1 MVDGAESAPLPRRRP
16 LRRIGLGLFF
26 TSVACNAVIAIYAL
40 VAPGFGSTEGRI
52 LGTSLYVTAAILL
65 VLACEPALERGLVVP
80 VPLVASLFGVVGFAL
95 LIAVLWAGDE
105 PPQVLV
111 KVAGTAM
118 TVAIAGMLVSLL
130 ALARLA
136 RRFKLARTGAYVLTA
151 FAGVMIVIAI
161 WAEPRGSVY
170 PRTLGVV
177 LVALAALVVTIPVLH
192 RLSGTAIATAERAG
206 AVGEGIAFCP
216 GCGGRLPT
224 ATGSSFT
231 CDACG
236 RAFTVLA
243 GADGSVRAAPERLLA
258 LHA

>member
-1 MVDGAESAPLPRRRP
+1 MVGSAQGIGLPRRRL
-16 LRRIGLGLFF
+16 LRRVGLGLFF
-26 TSVACNAVIAIYAL
+26 ASVACNAVIAIYAL
-40 VAPGFGSTEGRI
+40 VAPGFGPTEGRI

-118 TVAIAGMLVSLL
+118 TVAIAGMFVSLL

-136 RRFKLARTGAYVLTA
+136 RRFKLVRNGAYSLTGLA
-151 FAGVMIVIAI
+151 AVMIVTAI
-161 WAEPRGSVY
+161 WAEPQGSVY
-170 PRTLGVV
+170 PRILGVV

-192 RLSGTAIATAERAG
+192 RLSRMEIAAAERAG
-206 AVGEGIAFCP
+206 AVGRGTAFCP
-216 GCGGRLPT
+216 GCGERLPT
-224 ATGSSFT
+224 ATGPSFT

-236 RAFTVLA
+236 RAFTVLVGA
-243 GADGSVRAAPERLLA
+243 GGAARPAPERPLA
-258 LHA
+258 LHG

>member
-1 MVDGAESAPLPRRRP
+1 MTGSADGTALPKRRQ
-16 LRRIGLGLFF
+16 LRRVGVGLFF
-26 TSVACNAVIAIYAL
+26 ASVACNAVIAIYAL

-80 VPLVASLFGVVGFAL
+80 VPLGASLFGIVGFAL

-105 PPQVLV
+105 PPQLLL
-111 KVAGTAM
+111 KFAGTAM

-136 RRFKLARTGAYVLTA
+136 GRFNLARTGAYALTA
-151 FAGVMIVIAI
+151 LAGVMIVIAI
-161 WAEPRGSVY
+161 WAEPQGSVY
-170 PRTLGVV
+170 PRILGVV

-192 RLSGTAIATAERAG
+192 RLSRTEIAAAERAG
-206 AVGEGIAFCP
+206 AVGQGIAFCP

-243 GADGSVRAAPERLLA
+243 GGDGTVRPAPERPLA